1 MSAKT
6 PANSPEVL
14 SVALWV
20 GLRLGPH
27 MLKSHI
33 TPLSS
38 ENLEQA
44 LGVSVTMAAPLHR
57 QKNEKHG
64 KEQSEKM
71 RGVGWAGGGGGRGRK
86 RALPVD
92 ACLGTLL
99 HP

>member
-1 MSAKT
+1 M
-6 PANSPEVL
+6 
-14 SVALWV
+14 ALWV

-64 KEQSEKM
+64 KEKSEQM
-71 RGVGWAGGGGGRGRK
+71 RGVEDVWSGVERAGGKEK
-86 RALPVD
+86 REED
-92 ACLGTLL
+92 KR
-99 HP
+99 